1 MSRSAIHLTCIL
13 FTLVVLAAC
22 ASPASLNAPTSTSS
36 TLPTAT
42 QPPTPQAWLWL
53 ADKDLLDNFPPNAPL
68 VVRFNQSMDPESA
81 RPELIFSPAVEGTV
95 NWDATH
101 TRFTFVPAA
110 DFELGQRYHVRL
122 NPYFVSASGLALAEA
137 PEWEVKMLGLPKVM
151 RRLPGRTQLDER
163 RPAIRLAFDRP
174 MNPESVAAALSVQP
188 SLPFDLRWEKNITAT
203 LNLLKPLTPGM
214 TYRFTLAQ
222 TARDVYGFALA
233 RDYEWSYQ
241 ARTVVGTVTGPT
253 TSNPTA
259 PLIVHFNYP
268 MDTASVE
275 RALTITP
282 SIAGTLSWNTAR
294 TTFTLSPTIRYT
306 SDASYTLAFTDPLRD
321 IQGDGLPP
329 PEPVSLTIPPPI
341 ITVSPGSEEFVDPR
355 SSVRIAFD
363 RPVDRASVEAAFYV
377 QPETVGDFEW
387 EDNTMAFRS
396 RSGFMHEN
404 AAYTA
409 VLSATARAADGGA
422 LLKADMTWIFFT
434 GVLPDVAVFGQG
446 PKAQVIDV
454 NGSRT
459 IQFAV
464 LEQASAP
471 VTFELY
477 RLSPEQFINRYA
489 ASGPGW
495 ATPLSTRGATLA
507 HTWSEDISQAQL
519 ESYQGSLWETH
530 VPVDAQPGAYLL
542 NLGTE
547 HVNDQLLLLI
557 TRHGIALRQAEGQ
570 LLAWVTDWSGAPVA
584 EADVTVYNRDGIPL
598 SAGRTDADGLYRAR
612 LSSAQPFL
620 VISRLGEE
628 VTAVGLGNEWSS
640 PGRYWQDW
648 GRLTSMPA
656 SPDYRV
662 YLYTDRPIYR
672 PGQTVY
678 FKAIVRRDEDAVFSL
693 PENAALTARLHDAR
707 GNVVRTIYLTPNEFG
722 AVSSLF
728 RIAEGAMLG
737 NYAVE
742 VTVGNE
748 SYRRNFKVQD
758 YHKPDYEVYV
768 TTDAASYTAGETIH
782 VSADSQYLFGQ
793 PVANARVVVKQYE
806 LGPNYYCEWNCSA
819 EEVWYDSY
827 RPEITGQTDAEGRFE
842 FTLSAET
849 GYTSHKWGIEVTV
862 DDGSHQAVSN
872 FAVVEVFNPPDPVS
886 HNPGSSASSS
896 TPEGVLTITP
906 DKAQYAPGDMASLLI
921 ESSFSGP
928 ALLTFERSTIRRTRL
943 VQLTAPATRVEALI
957 QPDDAPNLFVAVSAW
972 KEVGAPS
979 PERHQNGQE
988 WYTWFTTTPE
998 RELLTASTTLHVPA
1012 SDKALTVTL
1021 TPDKE
1026 NYTPRE
1032 QATFTVHVTNHKGE
1046 PVGAEVSLALVDEAI
1061 FNLSNDL
1068 TGPIFSAFYA
1078 ERGHPVN
1085 LFDSMALRRLL
1096 TGSYCEGWCCDC
1108 GGGGGAGEPTFA
1120 KPRQDFPDNALWEPE
1135 IHTDA
1140 NGEAVIT
1147 LTLPDNLTSW
1157 RLTAKAVTTDTQVG
1171 EVQINIVTQQ
1181 EIMVRPL
1188 LPRTL
1193 TISDTVELSAIIH
1206 NYGDQP
1212 RDLVVHLDTVG
1223 TKDHARLKVISPEDL
1238 TLTLAPGEQR
1248 IVGWTVVATETGET
1262 DIVVWAFL
1270 TGDVGQGALGD
1281 AVRLTLPI
1289 QPRAVADMTI
1299 KIGEFTDEFR
1309 TALLMPGD
1317 ALGVSTVKI
1326 ELSRSIAGNLL
1337 TGLEYLTG
1345 YPYGCV
1351 EQTMSKAFPNAV
1363 IGRAFHQ
1370 LGMGDPGLL
1379 NELRPKID
1387 ASVQRLYGF
1396 QHNDGGWGWWWDD
1409 PTDAYQ
1415 TAWVVLGLSLT
1426 KEAGYEVDE
1435 GVVQRGVT
1443 WLSDNLHT
1451 MDVRTRAFALYSMAI
1466 AGRGNLES
1474 TQALAQRADDLDT
1487 FSQAAVALALH
1498 ELGIEAEARAMLN
1511 VLARAAVVADGQ
1523 VYWPTANEDGHYHE
1537 KTMSS
1542 TTRSTALALVAFA
1555 RINPHHELEPGVVRY
1570 LMGQRRAEGWGSTN
1584 ETSFT
1589 ILALTD
1595 HLLVTETATEEAQ
1608 YSVELNDQVIASGS
1622 LGRGNPMISL
1632 EIPADQLKRG
1642 LNWLRLG
1649 QSGGGK
1655 LYYVVNSRMY
1665 VAQPKIGAAGP
1676 VQVSRTYLD
1685 PETNQPITGSVAA
1698 NQLVRVQLTMTL
1710 PQDGFYMLVEDK
1722 LPGGLEALNES
1733 LNTTGHEGQASCYDY
1748 NNNCESYHWQE
1759 YGYNNKEVRSDRVS
1773 LFITELRAGTHTF
1786 SYLAR
1791 ATRPGAFLALPAE
1804 AWAMYDLTLWGRS
1817 ASSELVVGE

>member
-1 MSRSAIHLTCIL
+1 
-13 FTLVVLAAC
+13 V
-22 ASPASLNAPTSTSS
+22 
-36 TLPTAT
+36 PTAT

-68 VVRFNQSMDPESA
+68 VVRFNQPMNPESA
-81 RPELIFSPAVEGTV
+81 KPELIFSPAVEGTA

-101 TRFTFVPAA
+101 TRFTFAPAA

-137 PEWEVKMLGLPKVM
+137 PEWEVKMLGLPKVV

-163 RPAIRLAFDRP
+163 RPAIQLAFDRP

-188 SLPFDLRWEKNITAT
+188 SLPYDLRWEKNITAT

-214 TYRFTLAQ
+214 TYRFILAQ
-222 TARDVYGFALA
+222 TASDVYGFALA
-233 RDYEWSYQ
+233 RDYEWNYQ

-253 TSNPTA
+253 MGHPTA

-268 MDTASVE
+268 MDAASVE

-282 SIAGTLSWNTAR
+282 FIAGTLSWDTAR
-294 TTFTLSPTIRYT
+294 TTFTFSPTIRYT
-306 SDASYTLAFTDPLRD
+306 SDTTYTLAFTDPLRD

-329 PEPVSLTIPPPI
+329 PEPVSLTTPPPI
-341 ITVSPGSEEFVDPR
+341 ISVSPGSEEFVDPR

-363 RPVDRASVEAAFYV
+363 RLVDRASVEAAFHF
-377 QPETVGDFEW
+377 QPETEGYFEW
-387 EDNTMAFRS
+387 EDNTMVFRP

-409 VLSATARAADGGA
+409 ILSATARAAAGGA
-422 LLKADMTWIFFT
+422 LLKADMTWVFFT

-459 IQFAV
+459 IRFAV

-507 HTWSEDISQAQL
+507 HTWSEDVSQAQL
-519 ESYQGSLWETH
+519 ESYQGRLWETH
-530 VPVDAQPGAYLL
+530 VPADAPPGAYLL
-542 NLGTE
+542 NMGTE
-547 HVNDQLLLLI
+547 RVNDQLLLLI
-557 TRHGIALRQAEGQ
+557 TRHLIALRQAEGQ

-584 EADVTVYNRDGIPL
+584 EAEVTVYNHDGIPL

-648 GRLTSMPA
+648 GRLTPMPA

-678 FKAIVRRDEDAVFSL
+678 FKAIVRHDEDAVLSL
-693 PENAALTARLHDAR
+693 PENAALTARLYDAR

-722 AVSSLF
+722 TVSSLF

-742 VTVGNE
+742 VTIGNE
-748 SYRRNFKVQD
+748 SYRHAFKVQD
-758 YHKPDYEVYV
+758 YRKPDYEVHV
-768 TTDAASYTAGETIH
+768 TTDAARYIVGETIRIS
-782 VSADSQYLFGQ
+782 VDSQYLFGQ

-806 LGPNYYCEWNCSA
+806 LGPNYYCEWTCSA

-827 RPEITGQTDAEGRFE
+827 RPEITSQTDAEGRFE
-842 FTLSAET
+842 FTLSAEK

-886 HNPGSSASSS
+886 HDPGSPASSS
-896 TPEGVLTITP
+896 TPEGGLNITP

-928 ALLTFERSTIRRTRL
+928 ALLTFERSTIRRTQL

-957 QPDDAPNLFVAVSAW
+957 QPDDAPNLFITVSAW
-972 KEVGAPS
+972 KEVSAPS

-988 WYTWFTTTPE
+988 WYAWFTTTPE

-1012 SDKALTVTL
+1012 SDKALTITL

-1026 NYTPRE
+1026 NYTLRE

-1046 PVGAEVSLALVDEAI
+1046 PVRAEVSLALVDEAI
-1061 FNLSNDL
+1061 FNLSDDL

-1096 TGSYCEGWCCDC
+1096 TGNYCEGWCCDC
-1108 GGGGGAGEPTFA
+1108 GGGGGGGGPTFA

-1147 LTLPDNLTSW
+1147 LTLPDSLTSW
-1157 RLTAKAVTTDTQVG
+1157 RLTAKAVTMDTQVG
-1171 EVQINIVTQQ
+1171 EAQINVVTRQ
-1181 EIMVRPL
+1181 EIVVRPL

-1193 TISDTVELSAIIH
+1193 TMSDTVELSAIVH
-1206 NYGDQP
+1206 NYADGL
-1212 RDLVVHLDTVG
+1212 RTIAVG
-1223 TKDHARLKVISPEDL
+1223 IEVSKLRLAEASVQTI
-1238 TLTLAPGEQR
+1238 TLAPNEQR
-1248 IVGWTVVATETGET
+1248 IVGWAATALEVGEATITVQADAGGT
-1262 DIVVWAFL
+1262 
-1270 TGDVGQGALGD
+1270 GD

-1289 QPRAVADMTI
+1289 QPRAVPDVTI
-1299 KIGEFTDEFR
+1299 KLGEFKDEFR
-1309 TALLMPGD
+1309 TALLMPSD

-1326 ELSRSIAGNLL
+1326 ELSRSIAGSLL

-1370 LGMGDPGLL
+1370 LGLGDPGRL

-1435 GVVQRGVT
+1435 GVIQRGST

-1451 MDVRTRAFALYSMAI
+1451 MDVRTRAFALYSLAI

-1474 TQALAQRADDLDT
+1474 TQALAKQADDLDT

-1498 ELGIEAEARAMLN
+1498 ELGLEAEARAMLN

-1523 VYWPTANEDGHYHE
+1523 VYWPTPNEDGHYHE

-1542 TTRSTALALVAFA
+1542 TTRSTALALEAFVQ
-1555 RINPHHELEPGVVRY
+1555 INPDHELEPGIVRY
-1570 LMGQRRAEGWGSTN
+1570 LLGQRRAEGWGSTN

-1595 HLLVTETATEEAQ
+1595 HLLVTEMASEEAQ

-1632 EIPADQLKRG
+1632 EIPADQLEHG

-1665 VAQPKIGAAGP
+1665 VAQPEIGAAGP
-1676 VQVSRTYLD
+1676 VQVSRTYFD
-1685 PETNQPITGSVAA
+1685 PQANRPITGSVAA
-1698 NQLVRVQLTMTL
+1698 NQLVRVQLTVTL

-1733 LNTTGHEGQASCYDY
+1733 LNTTSHEGQAYCYDY
-1748 NNNCESYHWQE
+1748 TNCEGYRWQE
-1759 YGYNNKEVRSDRVS
+1759 YGYNNKEVRGDRVS

-1791 ATRPGAFLALPAE
+1791 ATRPGAFVALPAE
-1804 AWAMYDLTLWGRS
+1804 ASAMYDLTLWGRS
-1817 ASSELVVGE
+1817 ASSELGVGE